1 MKVKKLTAGVCAFTL
16 ALGGAAPAAFAH
28 DCFVAKKPAKAGS
41 VVEVNVTNGDE
52 TVLKNN
58 PGTEEQ
64 PHGGFVALT
73 DGGEFSESTF
83 VHAPDGVIPAA
94 REGGPQ
100 YNCDG
105 KGLDAFSACG
115 FGE

>member
-1 MKVKKLTAGVCAFTL
+1 MKARKLTAGVCAFTL
-16 ALGGAAPAAFAH
+16 TFAGAAPALAH
-28 DCFVAKKPAKAGS
+28 DCFVAKKPSKAGS
-41 VVEVNVTNGDE
+41 VVEVNFANGTE
-52 TVLKNN
+52 TPLKNN
-58 PGTEEQ
+58 PGTEEK
-64 PHGGFVALT
+64 PHGGFVAFT
-73 DGGEFSESTF
+73 DGGDFSASTF

-115 FGE
+115 P

>member
-1 MKVKKLTAGVCAFTL
+1 MKARKLTAGICAFTL
-16 ALGGAAPAAFAH
+16 TLGSAAPALAH

-41 VVEVNVTNGDE
+41 VVEDNVTTGQE
-52 TVLKNN
+52 TVLKTN
-58 PGTEEQ
+58 PGTEDT

-73 DGGEFSESTF
+73 DGGSFSESTF

-115 FGE
+115 FE